1 MKSERLVLS
10 LFLAVGLAFV
20 AQTPAYA
27 QAIGATANLT
37 GQVTDSTGAVI
48 PGVKLTL
55 ESAATGVTIEGESN
69 EVGYYRF
76 SSLRPDTYTLRVEQP
91 GFNIASVE
99 NIILQV
105 AKTNNVNVVLEP
117 STVQEVVTVSAAAVS
132 LNTQTSNLG
141 EVVAER
147 PVKQLPLIL
156 RDPTYLVNLVP
167 GVTADHRSQR
177 GGQDRNGLS
186 WQGRLIF
193 TSNGGMR
200 SSTIAMVDGIDI
212 SVSTTGSGNYIPIQP
227 TPDITQEFQLMT
239 NNYSAEY
246 GRGNSV
252 LNIITKSGT
261 NEYHGVV
268 YEFHQNDNLNA
279 NDFFLNRAG
288 QPKAESKRNQFG
300 AAGGGPIIKNRAWF
314 FGDFER
320 MLQPR
325 PRSIFFRVPTPREM
339 GGDLSDLHTT
349 AGEVRQH
356 LQPTGRVHERGRNT
370 HTPPVSQ

>member
-1 MKSERLVLS
+1 MKSERLVLG

-48 PGVKLTL
+48 PGVRLSL
-55 ESAATGVTIEGESN
+55 QSAGTGVTIEGESN

-76 SSLRPDTYTLRVEQP
+76 SSLRPDTYTLTVEQP

-105 AKTNNVNVVLEP
+105 AKTNNINVALEP

-200 SSTIAMVDGIDI
+200 SSTVAMVDGIDI
-212 SVSTTGSGNYIPIQP
+212 SFSNTGSGNYMPIQA
-227 TPDITQEFQLMT
+227 TPDFTQEFQLMT

-279 NDFFLNRAG
+279 NDV
-288 QPKAESKRNQFG
+288 
-300 AAGGGPIIKNRAWF
+300 
-314 FGDFER
+314 
-320 MLQPR
+320 
-325 PRSIFFRVPTPREM
+325 SIQM
-339 GGDLSDLHTT
+339 S
-349 AGEVRQH
+349 
-356 LQPTGRVHERGRNT
+356 GRKCAV
-370 HTPPVSQ
+370 

>member
-10 LFLAVGLAFV
+10 LFLAAGLAV
-20 AQTPAYA
+20 VVQTPAYA

-105 AKTNNVNVVLEP
+105 AKTNNINVVLEP

-147 PVKQLPLIL
+147 SVKQLPLIL
-156 RDPTYLVNLVP
+156 RTRPI
-167 GVTADHRSQR
+167 
-177 GGQDRNGLS
+177 
-186 WQGRLIF
+186 W
-193 TSNGGMR
+193 
-200 SSTIAMVDGIDI
+200 STW
-212 SVSTTGSGNYIPIQP
+212 S
-227 TPDITQEFQLMT
+227 
-239 NNYSAEY
+239 
-246 GRGNSV
+246 
-252 LNIITKSGT
+252 
-261 NEYHGVV
+261 
-268 YEFHQNDNLNA
+268 
-279 NDFFLNRAG
+279 
-288 QPKAESKRNQFG
+288 
-300 AAGGGPIIKNRAWF
+300 
-314 FGDFER
+314 
-320 MLQPR
+320 
-325 PRSIFFRVPTPREM
+325 RE
-339 GGDLSDLHTT
+339 
-349 AGEVRQH
+349 
-356 LQPTGRVHERGRNT
+356 
-370 HTPPVSQ
+370 

>member
-1 MKSERLVLS
+1 MKHTRLVLS
-10 LFLAVGLAFV
+10 LFLAVGLTLV
-20 AQTPAYA
+20 VQTPAYV

-48 PGVKLTL
+48 PRVKMSL
-55 ESAATGVTIEGESN
+55 ENEGTGVTIEGESN
-69 EVGYYRF
+69 ELGYYRF
-76 SSLRPDTYTLRVEQP
+76 SSLRPDTYTLRAEQP
-91 GFNIASVE
+91 GFNIAAVE

-105 AKTNNVNVVLEP
+105 AKTNNVNIALEP
-117 STVQEVVTVSAAAVS
+117 STVQEVVTVSASAMS

-200 SSTIAMVDGIDI
+200 SSTIPMVDGVDI
-212 SVSTTGSGNYIPIQP
+212 SFSNTASGNYIPIQP

-252 LNIITKSGT
+252 LNIITPPHST
-261 NEYHGVV
+261 R
-268 YEFHQNDNLNA
+268 L
-279 NDFFLNRAG
+279 
-288 QPKAESKRNQFG
+288 S
-300 AAGGGPIIKNRAWF
+300 AAGRCPG
-314 FGDFER
+314 
-320 MLQPR
+320 L
-325 PRSIFFRVPTPREM
+325 
-339 GGDLSDLHTT
+339 
-349 AGEVRQH
+349 
-356 LQPTGRVHERGRNT
+356 
-370 HTPPVSQ
+370 

>member
-1 MKSERLVLS
+1 M
-10 LFLAVGLAFV
+10 
-20 AQTPAYA
+20 
-27 QAIGATANLT
+27 
-37 GQVTDSTGAVI
+37 
-48 PGVKLTL
+48 
-55 ESAATGVTIEGESN
+55 
-69 EVGYYRF
+69 
-76 SSLRPDTYTLRVEQP
+76 
-91 GFNIASVE
+91 
-99 NIILQV
+99 
-105 AKTNNVNVVLEP
+105 
-117 STVQEVVTVSAAAVS
+117 S

-147 PVKQLPLIL
+147 SVKQLPLIL

-200 SSTIAMVDGIDI
+200 SSTVAMVDGID
-212 SVSTTGSGNYIPIQP
+212 VSFSNTGSGNYMPIQP

-268 YEFHQNDNLNA
+268 YEFHQNDNLKRQRLLPQQSGA
-279 NDFFLNRAG
+279 
-288 QPKAESKRNQFG
+288 AES
-300 AAGGGPIIKNRAWF
+300 
-314 FGDFER
+314 
-320 MLQPR
+320 
-325 PRSIFFRVPTPREM
+325 RVQAQ
-339 GGDLSDLHTT
+339 S
-349 AGEVRQH
+349 V
-356 LQPTGRVHERGRNT
+356 RGRRRRA
-370 HTPPVSQ
+370 HCEEQGVVLRRF